1 MPMPHLLRYAR
12 SRTTSVERISPDT
25 LQAVCRL
32 QDNLMD
38 AEVTVTVGLPDLD
51 IQSVHPRIYRDER
64 GLCSTGLDPLESV
77 LGVRIGP
84 GMAKIMQGLVGEDF
98 PCRQLVFM
106 VEECC
111 HGVILYFTKD
121 ELEAV
126 PNDVD
131 EARRHFAGMIRK
143 NIRLYNRCAAF
154 GPDSAITEGIE
165 PPASTTPS

>member
-12 SRTTSVERISPDT
+12 TRTTSVERTAPDT
-25 LQAVCRL
+25 LEAACRL

-38 AEVTVTVGLPDLD
+38 AEVAITVGLPDLD
-51 IQSVHPRIYRDER
+51 VRSVHPRIARDER
-64 GLCSTGLDPLESV
+64 GYCSENLDLLEKV
-77 LGVRIGP
+77 VGVRIGP

-111 HGVILYFTKD
+111 HGIILYFTKD

-126 PNDVD
+126 PDD
-131 EARRHFAGMIRK
+131 EDDARKHFADMIRK

-154 GPDSAITEGIE
+154 GPDSPITEGIE
-165 PPASTTPS
+165 PPSPSTSS